1 MPNTAK
7 NKKTTKTADSSVRQK
22 RNVTSSAKTKMTGQ
36 VSRGRSSITTGSDHP
51 TPEMIREEIENKLKK
66 YYGIVPKEASREQI
80 YHAVVLTVKDI
91 LLRKRAEQHNY
102 QKKNHPKRVYYMC
115 MEFLLGRS
123 LKNNLCNLGLESDY
137 RSVLADFGFDL
148 DTVYGEE
155 SDAGL
160 GNGGLGRLAACYM
173 DSLTTLGYSAV
184 GFSICYE
191 YGLFRQKII
200 DGMQVELPDDWLPS
214 GECWLVPRPD
224 KAFTVRFGGTLKE
237 SWNNG
242 KLDVSYENCEEV
254 RAVPYDFMI
263 SGADTEA
270 CNYLR
275 LWKAQAVTNFNMSLF
290 SQGQFMKAM
299 EQNTNT
305 EIISKVLYPSDNH
318 DEGKLL
324 RLNQQYF
331 LCSASLQS
339 IIADHLAAY
348 GTMDNFASKVAIHL
362 NDTHPT
368 LCIPEMMRLLMD
380 IYSYSWERAWN
391 TVVRIFSYTNHT
403 VMPEALEEWKEDLV
417 SFRLPRIHQIILEI
431 NRRFCADLWN
441 LYPGDWDRISKMA
454 IAADNKVRM
463 ANLCVVGSH
472 TVNGVSRLHTDILV
486 NSIFS
491 NFYKKDPD
499 KFRNVTNGIAHRRWL
514 CYSNPLLA
522 SLLDSTI
529 GTGYRKNPEKLADFL
544 KYENDSEVLA
554 QLEEIK
560 LKNKIRFAS
569 FVKDKTGAVIDPSS
583 VYDVQIKRLHEY
595 KRQLL
600 NALRIISLYNDLLEN
615 PGLDIPPQ
623 TFIFGAKAAPGYDM
637 AKKIIRLIWSLA
649 KEIENNAKIREK
661 IRVVFMEE
669 YNVTMAEVLI
679 PSADI
684 SEQISL
690 AGKEASGTSNMK
702 FMINGALTC
711 GTLDGA
717 NVEMHQLLG
726 DENIY
731 IFGLTS
737 SEVEELWKRG
747 YRASDYYRTN
757 DRIKKA
763 VDRLSI
769 GLGGNSFTDILH
781 YLIVGNNGVADPY
794 MCLAEFDDFFNVH
807 ENMLKDY
814 ADRKSWYRKS
824 LINISKAGFFAADRA
839 IRDYADNIWHIKPI
853 N

>member
-1 MPNTAK
+1 MPNTGK
-7 NKKTTKTADSSVRQK
+7 KKTGTKT
-22 RNVTSSAKTKMTGQ
+22 VTANEKQEKKTVKTKETAVKQTIGTQ
-36 VSRGRSSITTGSDHP
+36 KKPVSKKEIPSNQL
-51 TPEMIREEIENKLKK
+51 IREEIENKLKK
-66 YYGIVPKEASREQI
+66 YYGVQFKEATKEQM

-91 LLRKRAEQHNY
+91 LLRKRADQHNY
-102 QKKNHPKRVYYMC
+102 VKKAHPKRVYYMC
-115 MEFLLGRS
+115 MEFLVGRS
-123 LKNNLCNLGLESDY
+123 LKNNLCNLGLEDSY
-137 RSVLADFGFDL
+137 RSVLAESGFDI
-148 DTVYGEE
+148 DSIYDNE

-224 KAFTVRFGGTLKE
+224 KSFTVKFGGTLRE
-237 SWNNG
+237 TWNNG

-254 RAVPYDFMI
+254 RAVPYDFII
-263 SGADTEA
+263 SGSDTEA

-290 SQGQFMKAM
+290 SQGQYMKAM

-305 EIISKVLYPSDNH
+305 EIISKVLYPSDNN

-348 GTMDNFASKVAIHL
+348 GTMDNFASKVSIHL

-368 LCIPEMMRLLMD
+368 LCIPELMRLLMD

-391 TVVRIFSYTNHT
+391 TVIRIFSYTNHT
-403 VMPEALEEWKEDLV
+403 VMPEALEEWKEDLI
-417 SFRLPRIHQIILEI
+417 SFRLPRIHQIITEI

-454 IAADNKVRM
+454 IVADNKVRM

-472 TVNGVSRLHTDILV
+472 TVNGVSRLHSDILV
-486 NSIFS
+486 DSIFS

-522 SLLDSTI
+522 SLLDETI
-529 GTGYRKNPEKLADFL
+529 GPEYRKNSEKLADFL
-544 KYENDSEVLA
+544 KYENDTGILS
-554 QLEEIK
+554 QLMEIK
-560 LKNKIRFAS
+560 YKNKIRFAS
-569 FVKDKTGAVIDPSS
+569 FVKDKTGISIDPSS
-583 VYDVQIKRLHEY
+583 LYDVQIKRLHEY

-649 KEIENNAKIREK
+649 KEIEKNPVIREK

-679 PSADI
+679 PAADI

-737 SEVEELWKRG
+737 SEVEELWKSG
-747 YRASDYYRTN
+747 YHASDYYRTN

-807 ENMLKDY
+807 QNMLSDY
-814 ADRKSWYRKS
+814 ADQQKWYKKS

-839 IRDYADNIWHIKPI
+839 IKDYADNIWHIKPI
-853 N
+853 Y